1 MPFVGKKEGGSACG
15 KATKGAAE
23 EEAGVPCKGKSVGRR
38 KKVEESRRKCGGVPY
53 KRKCTARSGKEKFIG
68 DAEEEG

>member
-15 KATKGAAE
+15 KATKGVAR
-23 EEAGVPCKGKSVGRR
+23 EEAGTPCKRKSIGKR
-38 KKVEESRRKCGGVPY
+38 KEVEESRRKCGSVPY
-53 KRKCTARSGKEKFIG
+53 KRKCTARSGEEKFMG